1 MKRRTFLD
9 TDIVFRDRRQINAQG
24 VLTRRRGPTALTQF
38 DNLAVDQRVPA
49 ATVRDLLFDFGFT
62 DRRK

>member
-1 MKRRTFLD
+1 MPR
-9 TDIVFRDRRQINAQG
+9 G